1 MQTIIYEA
9 MVIWML
15 VFIENFSDYIA
26 MRTLI
31 TLFLVFATAI
41 VLYFQG
47 STPIEA
53 DNLVAPIARTSTQPA
68 TSAQNNVVFDIS
80 VHTAEQL
87 RDVLKRAEELASGP
101 RSAAQPA
108 NISIMLHGKEIEYF
122 TIDHYK
128 QYQDIVDL
136 SAKLDAYNV
145 IQFKMCE
152 TAMKDFGIKKDNIPS
167 FIEFVPDGELEINK
181 LARQGYT
188 IM

>member
-1 MQTIIYEA
+1 MRTIIYEA
-9 MVIWML
+9 VTIWML
-15 VFIENFSDYIA
+15 VFRENFSNYEA
-26 MRTLI
+26 MRTFI
-31 TLFLVFATAI
+31 SLFLVLGTAV

-53 DNLVAPIARTSTQPA
+53 DNLVAPIAQISTQPA
-68 TSAQNNVVFDIS
+68 PLAQKNVVFDIS
-80 VHTAEQL
+80 VHTVDQL
-87 RDVLKRAEELASGP
+87 RGVLKRAEELASGP

-152 TAMKDFGIKKDNIPS
+152 TAMKDFGITKDNIPS

-181 LARQGYT
+181 LVRQGYT